1 MKSFINHPKLCV
13 SDGRGFDLKN
23 FPSNEKLAF
32 RDEKKLKAELQVH
45 KDQISE
51 LQEKLYAQDRYSVLL
66 VLQAIDAAGKDS
78 CIKHVLSGVNPQGCH
93 VANFGKPSQEE
104 LDHDFMWRIYRQL
117 PERGKIGVFNRSH
130 YEEILICKVHP
141 EIILGQQI
149 PGVEKKKD
157 INSDFWKDRYRSIN
171 EMERHLVKNGTV
183 IIKVFLNLGKD
194 EQKKRFLERI
204 DEPSKQWKFSFGDLE
219 ERKLWNSYRMAYN
232 EMIRNTSTSYAP
244 WYVVPA
250 DDQWVSRAI
259 VGRLLCEK
267 LSSLNLAFPE
277 TNDDV
282 AKKLTEAGKQLMN
295 ER

>member
-1 MKSFINHPKLCV
+1 MKSFITHPKLCV
-13 SDGRGFDLKN
+13 SKGRGFDLKDY
-23 FPSNEKLAF
+23 PTGEKLTF

-45 KDQISE
+45 KDQIAE
-51 LQEKLYAQDRYSVLL
+51 LQEKLYAQDRYAVLL

-93 VANFGKPSQEE
+93 VVNFGRPSQEE

-130 YEEILICKVHP
+130 YEEILVCKVHP
-141 EIILGQQI
+141 EIVLAQHI
-149 PGVEKKKD
+149 PGIEKKKD
-157 INSDFWKDRYRSIN
+157 LNGDFWKDRYRSIN

-183 IIKVFLNLGKD
+183 ILKVFLNMGKD

-204 DEPSKQWKFSFGDLE
+204 DETSKQWKFSFGDLE
-219 ERKLWNSYRMAYN
+219 ERKLWDRYRKAYN

-267 LSSLNLAFPE
+267 MSSLNLAYPVIKPE
-277 TNDDV
+277 TKN
-282 AKKLTEAGKQLMN
+282 KLLEAREALLN
-295 ER
+295 E